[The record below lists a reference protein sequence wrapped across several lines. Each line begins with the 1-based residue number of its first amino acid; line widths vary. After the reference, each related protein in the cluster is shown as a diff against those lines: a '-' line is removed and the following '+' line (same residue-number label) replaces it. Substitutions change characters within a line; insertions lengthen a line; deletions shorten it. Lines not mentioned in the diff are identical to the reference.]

1 MPPCNC
7 SNCAPAAAA
16 TLMDSLLVATKDNF
30 DDIMANNFVGPKN
43 VNLKHKYPPQ
53 ANAIRKRKFTE
64 DDKNEIEAFT
74 TELSNDLHIYYDT
87 EISPGGTLHGADLF
101 DSDDCVAILAHLA
114 LIVNPRFLRLVIG
127 AECFKGQHVWLFDW
141 ITSFKTRPTQYQPSQ
156 QAAHI
161 HEDHTSKRPKRYGSL
176 AHAQPTAPPSS
187 SIQLGMLTKKA
198 QASETSRKK
207 SLERQKAKEDREA
220 IAQKRRIQVAQIMAG
235 TWAGP
240 NNNS

>member
-1 MPPCNC
+1 MPPCDC

-74 TELSNDLHIYYDT
+74 TELSNDLHIYYNT

-114 LIVNPRFLRLVIG
+114 LIVNPWFLRLVIG
-127 AECFKGQHVWLFDW
+127 AECFKVSKLPTSTKITHQKGQRDMVHSLMRSLQPPIKFYSVGHVDKES
-141 ITSFKTRPTQYQPSQ
+141 TSLQDQP
-156 QAAHI
+156 
-161 HEDHTSKRPKRYGSL
+161 
-176 AHAQPTAPPSS
+176 
-187 SIQLGMLTKKA
+187 
-198 QASETSRKK
+198 
-207 SLERQKAKEDREA
+207 
-220 IAQKRRIQVAQIMAG
+220 
-235 TWAGP
+235 
-240 NNNS
+240 